1 MMMVQPLRLS
11 AMDQKFVNSHTRMTE
26 SIRRACLDVFAVSD
40 EATET
45 DNEEEG

>member
-11 AMDQKFVNSHTRMTE
+11 AMDQKFVNSHRRMTE
-26 SIRRACLDVFAVSD
+26 SIRRACLDVFAVAD

-45 DNEEEG
+45 DNDEEG